1 MSIPD
6 VSTAP
11 RQSPAQ
17 AWSGHTFRT
26 LLATLSRPGHIELL
40 AAPAFLDH
48 PVPVACWVP
57 LALASRDT
65 TIALVGLSAATA
77 DEIVERTG
85 ARLTDTETAEL
96 IAFTRAPR
104 TGELTSLARGTATRP
119 EAGASAA
126 VEVASLASEQ
136 HPETPALRLDISGPG
151 VAGTI
156 TVLVA
161 PGDTDLD
168 MVLGERQRACGQPPT
183 GIDLWLLD
191 GDGRVLG
198 LPRSST
204 ITWKDNH

>member
-40 AAPAFLDH
+40 TAPAFADH
-48 PVPVACWVP
+48 RVPVACRVP

-65 TIALVGLSAATA
+65 TIALVGLSAAIA
-77 DEIVERTG
+77 DEIVERTA
-85 ARLTDTETAEL
+85 ARLTDTEAAEL
-96 IAFTRAPR
+96 VAFARAPR
-104 TGELTSLARGTATRP
+104 TGELESLARGSATRP
-119 EAGASAA
+119 ETGASAA
-126 VEVASLASEQ
+126 IEVASLATQQ
-136 HPETPALRLDISGPG
+136 HHAAPALRLDISGPG
-151 VAGTI
+151 VAGTA
-156 TVLVA
+156 TALVA

-168 MVLGERQRACGQPPT
+168 MVLSERRRACERPPT

-191 GDGRVLG
+191 SDGRVLG